1 MLFALALLTMQQTA
15 PTVVWDQPAPVTAEA
30 ATDTPVLPTSTL
42 PDSTLPDWA
51 LADPFAYERAHCSA
65 MVRGDT
71 PLEACQAEARAQL
84 AAALG
89 AAMPD
94 ALKPVGMPDDCRMA
108 REAGGG
114 SAYAQQCGP
123 QQRAGAAPTPPS
135 EQDCRPRP
143 ARGGGFTSECRPTPG
158 QEGEGLKLRLWG
170 DD

>member
-1 MLFALALLTMQQTA
+1 MLFALALALMQQAA
-15 PTVVWDQPAPVTAEA
+15 PAVVWDQPAPTAETA
-30 ATDTPVLPTSTL
+30 SAPLPPTTAS
-42 PDSTLPDWA
+42 LPDWA
-51 LADPFAYERAHCSA
+51 LADPYAYERAHCSP
-65 MVRGDT
+65 MVRGAA
-71 PLEACQAEARAQL
+71 PLETCQAEARAQL

-89 AAMPD
+89 DDLPD
-94 ALKPVGMPDDCRMA
+94 ALKPVGAPDDCRMA

-123 QQRAGAAPTPPS
+123 QQRSGSALTQPA

-143 ARGGGFTSECRPTPG
+143 ARGGGFTSECRPASG